1 MGGSIGEQFKSEGYD
16 PDNPTKDAIDRVK
29 KKFKSTRNA
38 VKLCSLSD
46 DYGSGITKKYRT
58 LKLQGFNFSL
68 NEVKDL
74 QARLNK
80 VFEGKKAYGRKL
92 EAEWIRNNGF
102 ILDGLGF
109 PLAVAEEKKKDLCNR
124 CVSGD
129 TLVRVKNKG
138 WVKIVNVKSTD
149 LIWDGTAWIN
159 HDGVID
165 NGKRNVTELNGVIAT
180 LDHKF
185 LGEDG
190 NWHDVAQFKR
200 TMGQRRGTIQQ
211 KDPRR
216 SKLPSYNWADIWGLA
231 SSIIK
236 SYFQK

>member
-29 KKFKSTRNA
+29 KKFKGTRNA

-58 LKLQGFNFSL
+58 LKLQGFKFSL

-124 CVSGD
+124 TTQRTGHMILMIQIAEVYKR
-129 TLVRVKNKG
+129 LVKEGIWFEWLIYDYHDEFDLIVNIEDVEK
-138 WVKIVNVKSTD
+138 VCKIVAEVTEWINKDLLKALVVLKSEPQIANSMAEIKVENYKDEDQEIAD
-149 LIWDGTAWIN
+149 LIE
-159 HDGVID
+159 
-165 NGKRNVTELNGVIAT
+165 ELNNDTG
-180 LDHKF
+180 H
-185 LGEDG
+185 
-190 NWHDVAQFKR
+190 
-200 TMGQRRGTIQQ
+200 
-211 KDPRR
+211 
-216 SKLPSYNWADIWGLA
+216 
-231 SSIIK
+231 
-236 SYFQK
+236 